1 MHGQRDLLDW
11 QDECKKRGNR
21 RREARRNVEARG
33 ERMLLGMVSGVRRNN
48 GMRVGEY
55 LL

>member
-11 QDECKKRGNR
+11 QDECKRGNR

-33 ERMLLGMVSGVRRNN
+33 ERVAWD
-48 GMRVGEY
+48 GEWSEKEQ
-55 LL
+55 

>member
-11 QDECKKRGNR
+11 QDESKKEGMERERPAKLSKHEERGC
-21 RREARRNVEARG
+21 
-33 ERMLLGMVSGVRRNN
+33 LGMVSGVGRNN